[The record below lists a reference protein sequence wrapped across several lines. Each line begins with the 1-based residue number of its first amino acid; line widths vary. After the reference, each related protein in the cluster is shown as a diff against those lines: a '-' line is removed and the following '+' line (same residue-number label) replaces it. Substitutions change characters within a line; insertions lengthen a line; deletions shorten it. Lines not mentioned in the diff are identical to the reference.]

1 MKLEKMQNNMI
12 FNKKIVWRIWSIWLF
27 LNLSL
32 LIIASRQTAEAGS
45 RIALITTWLI
55 QVCGLMTLRNL

>member
-12 FNKKIVWRIWSIWLF
+12 FNKKIVWRVWSIWLF

-45 RIALITTWLI
+45 RSLYISF
-55 QVCGLMTLRNL
+55 

>member
-32 LIIASRQTAEAGS
+32 LIIASRQTAEADGK
-45 RIALITTWLI
+45 
-55 QVCGLMTLRNL
+55 VHTLFT

>member
-12 FNKKIVWRIWSIWLF
+12 FNKKIVWRVWSIWLF

-45 RIALITTWLI
+45 RIACIYRLR
-55 QVCGLMTLRNL
+55 CGSPWIAHQAC

>member
-1 MKLEKMQNNMI
+1 MQLEKNNMV
-12 FNKKIVWRIWSIWLF
+12 FNRKLVWRVWSIWLF

-45 RIALITTWLI
+45 RIACIYQGKRIKLFTF
-55 QVCGLMTLRNL
+55 